1 MNTLPNYKLTEFEY
15 NPTALF
21 DILYK
26 EKDLLDKKTRVFR
39 ANKLQIKEI
48 ATLLDTKNLQ
58 SIIFF
63 IMPPNDKSAIH
74 LDAPTQDLRA
84 ATIPWNPMATNLP
97 LVNCNNVKM
106 SWYKSI
112 NNQFIMNYDVEPP
125 VPTLSIDQAE
135 LIDSVYYTQP
145 IQVQILEWHQV
156 SNESSDFAYFCSL
169 RFFKD

>member
-39 ANKLQIKEI
+39 ANELQIKEI
-48 ATLLDTKNLQ
+48 ATLLDIKNLQ
-58 SIIFF
+58 SVVFF
-63 IMPPNDKSAIH
+63 IIPPNNYSSIH
-74 LDAPTQDLRA
+74 VDSHSP
-84 ATIPWNPMATNLP
+84 ATVPWNSMATNLP

-112 NNQFIMNYDVEPP
+112 KNRFITNYDVEPP

-135 LIDSVYYTQP
+135 LIDSIYYTQP

>member
-26 EKDLLDKKTRVFR
+26 DKDLLDKKTRVFR
-39 ANKLQIKEI
+39 ASEIQIKEI
-48 ATLLDTKNLQ
+48 ATLLGIKNLQ
-58 SIIFF
+58 SVVFF

-74 LDAPTQDLRA
+74 LDAPT
-84 ATIPWNPMATNLP
+84 TTVPWNPIATNLP

-112 NNQFIMNYDVEPP
+112 VDQITMNYNVEPP
-125 VPTLSIDQAE
+125 APTLNINQVE
-135 LIDSVYYTQP
+135 LIDSAYYTQP
-145 IQVQILEWHQV
+145 IQVQILQWHQV
-156 SNESSDFAYFCSL
+156 SNESDEFAYFCSL